1 MIQDLT
7 NIILMPGESSRETRL
22 GFGIYL
28 REMKSLTKTSTG
40 KRFRILSNMTAY
52 AYFPKLVKV
61 LEVYDN
67 WEWGW
72 IERRIVGHKW
82 IVGKYYIAEHSK
94 TYPLEKGDCFIIKE
108 KYYVIKY

>member
-1 MIQDLT
+1 MTQDMT
-7 NIILMPGESSRETRL
+7 GIILMPGESSRETRL

-28 REMKSLTKTSTG
+28 RDILTKTSTG
-40 KRFRILSNMTAY
+40 ERFRISNNMTAY
-52 AYFPKLVKV
+52 AYFPKRVKV

-82 IVGKYYIAEHSK
+82 IVGKCYIAEHSK

-108 KYYVIKY
+108 KWYENQIR